1 MYPHDKY
8 IPINLVLKQKYSFYS
23 QPFSLLLQG
32 DSGGSS
38 SAAIPWERKNHIS

>member
-32 DSGGSS
+32 DS
-38 SAAIPWERKNHIS
+38 AAIPWERKTQIS